1 MDDFDT
7 VPVLRL
13 HLDELMRTL
22 QTMEGLLVAQD
33 LQREYLA
40 MANTIRPSR
49 LTQDVQR
56 QLGRI
61 GGYLQEDSDAFPQG

>member
-22 QTMEGLLVAQD
+22 TAVEGLLVAQD

-56 QLGRI
+56 QLGRV
-61 GGYLQEDSDAFPQG
+61 GGYLQEDSDALPQG

>member
-13 HLDELMRTL
+13 HLEEMVRTL
-22 QTMEGLLVAQD
+22 TIVEGLLTAQD

-56 QLGRI
+56 QLARLN
-61 GGYLQEDSDAFPQG
+61 GYAQEESDVPEG